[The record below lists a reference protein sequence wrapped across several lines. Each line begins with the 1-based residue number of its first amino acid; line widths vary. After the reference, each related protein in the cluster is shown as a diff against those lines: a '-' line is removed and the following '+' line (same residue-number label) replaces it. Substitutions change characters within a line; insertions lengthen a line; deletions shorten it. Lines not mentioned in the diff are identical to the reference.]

1 MSAIGYP
8 LAGCQYS
15 TDDTEPVLVAA
26 QLKIHSLSLTTAKQR
41 PSKIKKEV
49 LSVPYLDDKS
59 PNDTIDYSYH
69 PEQRN
74 GNSSHI
80 SARTTPSQCY
90 QRRYAK
96 GL

>member
-1 MSAIGYP
+1 
-8 LAGCQYS
+8 
-15 TDDTEPVLVAA
+15 LVAA
-26 QLKIHSLSLTTAKQR
+26 QLKIHSLSLTTAKQT

-74 GNSSHI
+74 V